1 MWQRCSLITYYS
13 LISQAIMSSTK
24 TLPLPPGKLG
34 LPLLGETIDFL
45 RDKNFSKKRQKLY
58 GNLYKT
64 HLFGRPTVIA
74 IGADANRFLLTNENI
89 YFTSTWPKTT
99 KELLGAASL
108 SIQKGSEHLQ
118 RRKLLS
124 QAFQPRALTSYVS
137 GMEAITHDYLQKWE
151 KIGDLTWYPEL
162 RKYTFDIAC
171 KLLIGTDA
179 ASDSEI
185 GELFEKFSEGLFSL
199 PVNLPWTKF
208 GKALHSREQ
217 LLMKIE
223 EIILQRQQQTASSQ
237 DALGLLLQATDEDG
251 SSLSIQELK
260 DQVLSL
266 LFAGHE
272 TLTSAIASFCLLL
285 AQHPDVLAKV
295 RTEQENFDFSQPLT
309 LESLKEMTYLEQV
322 LKEVMRVIPPVGGGF
337 REVIQTCEFNAYQIP
352 QGWAV
357 LYQIRGTHKDVNI
370 YTEPESFDP
379 DRFNPSRAE
388 DKAKPYSYMTFGG
401 GVRECLGKEFAK
413 LEMKVF
419 AALLVRKYQWEL
431 INGNKPEMVM
441 VPTPRPLDNLQV
453 RFGCLSR

>member
-1 MWQRCSLITYYS
+1 
-13 LISQAIMSSTK
+13 MSSTK
-24 TLPLPPGKLG
+24 ILPLPPGKLG

-45 RDKNFSKKRQKLY
+45 RDRNFSQKRQKSY

-64 HLFGRPTVIA
+64 HLFGRPTVVV

-89 YFTSTWPKTT
+89 YFTSTWPKST

-108 SIQKGSEHLQ
+108 SIQKGGEHQ
-118 RRKLLS
+118 KRRKLLS
-124 QAFQPRALTSYVS
+124 QAFQPRALTGYVG
-137 GMEAITHDYLQKWE
+137 GMEAITHAYLQKWE
-151 KIGDLTWYPEL
+151 KIEDLTWYPEL
-162 RKYTFDIAC
+162 KKYTFDIAC

-179 ASDSEI
+179 ASDDEI
-185 GELFEKFSEGLFSL
+185 GKFFEEFSEGLFSL

-217 LLMKIE
+217 LLTKME
-223 EIILQRQQQTASSQ
+223 EMILKRQQQTASSQ

-251 SSLSIQELK
+251 SRLSLQELK
-260 DQVLSL
+260 DQVLLL

-337 REVIQTCEFNAYQIP
+337 REVIQTCEFNGYQIP

-357 LYQIRGTHKDVNI
+357 LYQIGRTHQDNSI
-370 YTEPESFDP
+370 YTEPKSFEP
-379 DRFNPSRAE
+379 ERFNPDRSE
-388 DKAKPYSYMTFGG
+388 DKTKPFSYMTFGG

-419 AALLVRKYQWEL
+419 AALLIRKYQWEL
-431 INGNKPEMVM
+431 VNGDKPEMVM
-441 VPTPRPLDNLQV
+441 VPTPRPRDNLQV
-453 RFGCLSR
+453 RFGCLSK